1 MEINRPINRRKAL
14 KVLGLGMLATCMP
27 TLPACGNTKNEK
39 KIKRLIFYFS
49 ATGNSLYVSR
59 QIAGEEGTLLSISQ
73 EIHSDNPVYEAKEIG
88 FVCPVYCF
96 IPPAIVQDF
105 IARSTF
111 KADYFFT
118 VGTFGAHSTIFP
130 EFVDNLA
137 KENGFQ
143 MNYINTIQMVDTY
156 LPYFDAAREMA
167 DPKNQLIP
175 EKIAAVLAAIDKR
188 ENYILPV
195 TEMDRMICEG
205 YYRSS
210 GRDRKRLL
218 HRRLRRMRRLHF
230 CMPARFLEGSR
241 RPFRR
246 RRGVRKLP
254 RLRPQLPAEGHLH
267 HPDPSGAGGA
277 EPECPLPQPE
287 RQHRRPDQGEQSDLI
302 SKIYEEEI
310 VDGSRISPRRFSCG
324 CPAVDD
330 ASSRSRQ

>member
-1 MEINRPINRRKAL
+1 MDINRPINRRKAL

-73 EIHSDNPVYEAKEIG
+73 EIHSENPVYEAKEIG

-156 LPYFDAAREMA
+156 QAKIGRASCRER
-167 DPKNQLIP
+167 
-175 EKIAAVLAAIDKR
+175 V
-188 ENYILPV
+188 
-195 TEMDRMICEG
+195 
-205 YYRSS
+205 
-210 GRDRKRLL
+210 
-218 HRRLRRMRRLHF
+218 
-230 CMPARFLEGSR
+230 
-241 RPFRR
+241 
-246 RRGVRKLP
+246 
-254 RLRPQLPAEGHLH
+254 
-267 HPDPSGAGGA
+267 
-277 EPECPLPQPE
+277 
-287 RQHRRPDQGEQSDLI
+287 
-302 SKIYEEEI
+302 
-310 VDGSRISPRRFSCG
+310 
-324 CPAVDD
+324 
-330 ASSRSRQ
+330 